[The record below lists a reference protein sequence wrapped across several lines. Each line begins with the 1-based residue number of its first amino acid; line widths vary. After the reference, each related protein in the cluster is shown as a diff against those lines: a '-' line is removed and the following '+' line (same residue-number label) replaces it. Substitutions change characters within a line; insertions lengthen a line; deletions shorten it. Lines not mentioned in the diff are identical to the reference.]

1 MQFWRCFCVT
11 IIVGLSQTSG
21 TRILA
26 QDTVDFQ
33 RDIRPI
39 LSNHCFKCHGPALQ
53 KSGVRLDS
61 HEAALKRKAVVPGKA
76 DASKLI
82 ERILADDA
90 ERMPPKEAGDRLKPA
105 QVELLKKWIAQG
117 AEYTPHWA
125 FIKPKNLPLPKVKT
139 SQWVRNPIDAFVL
152 ARLEKE
158 GIPASAEADRAT
170 LIRRLSL
177 DLTGI
182 LPTPREV
189 DDFIG
194 DKNPDAYEKV
204 VDRLLASPHY
214 GERQARHW
222 LDLARYADS
231 NGYTIDGKRS
241 IWPWRD
247 WVINALNKDIPFD
260 QFTIEQ
266 LAGDMLPNASR
277 DQIVATGFH
286 RNTSFN
292 EEGGTN
298 PEQFRV
304 ERTVDRTNTT
314 GSVWLGLTV
323 GCAQCHTHKYDP
335 ISHKEYYQL
344 YAFLNSM
351 DEPKVSMPTPEQD
364 KRMKELQAEL
374 AHAKKESTPK
384 KISPGDVEKLL
395 ADLEKETNGGWR
407 VIYPKTVMADK
418 AKLDVLED
426 RSVLAS
432 QKGSDFESYV
442 VHGVAPETGTI
453 TAVRL
458 EALTHESLPMSGPG
472 RSAGGNFVLSQFT
485 FETDGVPH
493 KFKKAIADHSQGDFP
508 VNDVVKNDLAKGWG
522 ISGAIGR
529 DHQALFY
536 LDKPHPVREGQAFVF
551 TLRHNKKH
559 AGYALG
565 RFRIAVTFASD
576 RFLSLP
582 LEAQNVVLIE
592 PKKRSAKEMDAARQ
606 ALLKAP
612 PPSDRVVQIQKAM
625 KTLDAQIES
634 TLVLREAKAPRVTK
648 IQMRGDF
655 LVLGD
660 VVQPDVFAI
669 LNPVEVKGRMPNR
682 LDFARWLVSTDNPL
696 TARVFMNRMWQQY
709 FGKGIVETEN
719 DFGIQGSLPTHPE
732 LLDWLALEFMAPT
745 GPERKLG
752 GSATP
757 TLARGAGSWSMKR
770 MHKLIVMS
778 ATYRQASKARP
789 DLREKDPQNKLL
801 ARQHRLRLDA
811 EIIRDAALSASGLL
825 TPKIGGPGVYP
836 PQAPEIFA
844 FTQNNHPWPES
855 KGPDRYRRGMYT
867 FIWRQ
872 SQHPLLTTFDAPD
885 AQVACTKRNRSN
897 TPLQALHL
905 ANDPVFVEIAKGL
918 GDRIQKEGPAD
929 DAGKLAYAF
938 KLCYC
943 RAPSKLEQDRLLA
956 YLVQQQQAKA
966 PHAWARVGRVLLNL
980 DEFVTRE

>member
-1 MQFWRCFCVT
+1 ST
-11 IIVGLSQTSG
+11 GGLAH
-21 TRILA
+21 A
-26 QDTVDFQ
+26 QNVVDFQ

-61 HEAALKRKAVVPGKA
+61 HEAALKRKAIVPGKVE
-76 DASKLI
+76 ASKLI

-90 ERMPPKEAGDRLKPA
+90 ERMPPKEAGERLKPA
-105 QVELLKKWIAQG
+105 QVELLRKWIAQG

-125 FIKPKNLPLPKVKT
+125 FIKPKQTVTPKVANAK
-139 SQWVRNPIDAFVL
+139 WVRNPIDAFIL
-152 ARLEKE
+152 AQLEKE
-158 GIPASAEADRAT
+158 NLAPSPEADRT
-170 LIRRLSL
+170 ILIRRLSL
-177 DLTGI
+177 DLLGV
-182 LPTPREV
+182 LPSPGEV
-189 DDFIG
+189 DDFVN
-194 DKNPDAYEKV
+194 DKSADAYEKA

-247 WVINALNKDIPFD
+247 WVINAFNKDMPFD

-266 LAGDMLPNASR
+266 IAGDMLANATH

-351 DEPKVSMPTPEQD
+351 EEPKLSMPTPEQA
-364 KRMKELQAEL
+364 KRLKELNDQLAE
-374 AHAKKESTPK
+374 AKKKPAPK
-384 KISPGDVEKLL
+384 KLSAADLERLIG
-395 ADLEKETNGGWR
+395 DLEKETNGGWR
-407 VIYPKTVMADK
+407 VIYPKTVMADL

-432 QKGSDFESYV
+432 GKGSDFETYI

-453 TAVRL
+453 TAIRL
-458 EALTHESLPMSGPG
+458 EALTHDSLPTSGPG
-472 RSAGGNFVLSQFT
+472 RSGGGNFVLSQFV

-493 KFKKAIADHSQGDFP
+493 KVRKVVADYAQGDLP
-508 VNDVVKNDLAKGWG
+508 ILEKGWG
-522 ISGAIGR
+522 ISGATGR
-529 DHQALFY
+529 DHQALY
-536 LDKPHPVREGQAFVF
+536 HLDKPHSVREGQAFVF
-551 TLRHNKKH
+551 TLRHSKKY

-565 RFRIAVTFASD
+565 RFRIAVTFASE
-576 RFLSLP
+576 RFLAVP
-582 LEAQNVVLIE
+582 LDAQNIVLRDRT
-592 PKKRSAKEMDAARQ
+592 KRTAKEMDALRL
-606 ALLKAP
+606 ALTKAP
-612 PPSDRVVQIQKAM
+612 PPSERVVELQKSLKA
-625 KTLDAQIES
+625 LDAQIES
-634 TLVLREAKAPRVTK
+634 TLVLREAKSPRVTK
-648 IQMRGDF
+648 VQLRGDF
-655 LVLGD
+655 LTLGD
-660 VVQPDVFAI
+660 EVQPDVFAV
-669 LNPVEVKGRMPNR
+669 LNSLGVKDSKPTR
-682 LDFARWLVSTDNPL
+682 LDFAKWLVSANNPL
-696 TARVFMNRMWQQY
+696 TARVVMNRLWQQY
-709 FGKGIVETEN
+709 FGKGLVETEN

-732 LLDWLALEFMAPT
+732 LLDWLALEFIGEPS
-745 GPERKLG
+745 PV
-752 GSATP
+752 
-757 TLARGAGSWSMKR
+757 RGRLPAWSMKR

-778 ATYRQASKARP
+778 ATYRQASKFRP

-811 EIIRDAALSASGLL
+811 EIIRDSALSASGLL

-836 PQAPEIFA
+836 PQPPEIFA
-844 FTQNNHPWPES
+844 FTQSAHPWPES

-885 AQVACTKRNRSN
+885 AQVACTRRNRSN
-897 TPLQALHL
+897 TALQALHL

-929 DAGKLAYAF
+929 DIGRMTFAF

-943 RAPSKLEQDRLLA
+943 RPPSRLEQERLLA
-956 YLVQQQQAKA
+956 YLETQRSAKA
-966 PHAWARVGRVLLNL
+966 GPWAMVGRVLLNL